1 MSEEMKN
8 AYRQLDINDKRNQLS
23 DELLI
28 IFELIKRYE
37 NAKGINPITQVKNYD
52 IVNDKNLNEDE
63 ILTFFYEDVYNIQQE
78 LITLLNVLPIF
89 MPVFFHLYKYIKK
102 IFFVIAITKFL
113 FFNFFKYNKYTEQIR
128 KINPKKASEVKRIC

>member
-37 NAKGINPITQVKNYD
+37 NTKGINPITQVKNYD

-78 LITLLNVLPIF
+78 LITLLNV
-89 MPVFFHLYKYIKK
+89 V
-102 IFFVIAITKFL
+102 
-113 FFNFFKYNKYTEQIR
+113 ER
-128 KINPKKASEVKRIC
+128 

>member
-8 AYRQLDINDKRNQLS
+8 AYSMLDINNKRNQLS

-37 NAKGINPITQVKNYD
+37 NAKGINPVTQVKNYD
-52 IVNDKNLNEDE
+52 TVNDKNLNEDE

-78 LITLLNVLPIF
+78 LITLLNV
-89 MPVFFHLYKYIKK
+89 V
-102 IFFVIAITKFL
+102 
-113 FFNFFKYNKYTEQIR
+113 ER
-128 KINPKKASEVKRIC
+128 

>member
-8 AYRQLDINDKRNQLS
+8 AYMQLDINNKRNQLS

-37 NAKGINPITQVKNYD
+37 NAKGINPVTQVKNYD
-52 IVNDKNLNEDE
+52 TVNDKNLNEDE

-78 LITLLNVLPIF
+78 LITLLNIV
-89 MPVFFHLYKYIKK
+89 
-102 IFFVIAITKFL
+102 
-113 FFNFFKYNKYTEQIR
+113 ER
-128 KINPKKASEVKRIC
+128 

>member
-1 MSEEMKN
+1 MIAVSEEMKN

-78 LITLLNVLPIF
+78 LITLLNV
-89 MPVFFHLYKYIKK
+89 V
-102 IFFVIAITKFL
+102 
-113 FFNFFKYNKYTEQIR
+113 ER
-128 KINPKKASEVKRIC
+128 

>member
-28 IFELIKRYE
+28 IFELIKSYE
-37 NAKGINPITQVKNYD
+37 NTKGINPITQVKNYD

-78 LITLLNVLPIF
+78 LITLLNV
-89 MPVFFHLYKYIKK
+89 V
-102 IFFVIAITKFL
+102 
-113 FFNFFKYNKYTEQIR
+113 ER
-128 KINPKKASEVKRIC
+128 

>member
-8 AYRQLDINDKRNQLS
+8 AYRMLDINDKRNQLS

-37 NAKGINPITQVKNYD
+37 NAKGINPVTQVKNYD
-52 IVNDKNLNEDE
+52 TVNDKDLNEDE

-78 LITLLNVLPIF
+78 LITLLNV
-89 MPVFFHLYKYIKK
+89 V
-102 IFFVIAITKFL
+102 
-113 FFNFFKYNKYTEQIR
+113 ER
-128 KINPKKASEVKRIC
+128 

>member
-8 AYRQLDINDKRNQLS
+8 AYRQLDINNKRNQLS

-37 NAKGINPITQVKNYD
+37 NAKGINPITQIKNYD

-78 LITLLNVLPIF
+78 LITLLNV
-89 MPVFFHLYKYIKK
+89 V
-102 IFFVIAITKFL
+102 
-113 FFNFFKYNKYTEQIR
+113 ER
-128 KINPKKASEVKRIC
+128 

>member
-37 NAKGINPITQVKNYD
+37 NDKGINPITQVKNYD

-78 LITLLNVLPIF
+78 LITLLNV
-89 MPVFFHLYKYIKK
+89 V
-102 IFFVIAITKFL
+102 
-113 FFNFFKYNKYTEQIR
+113 ER
-128 KINPKKASEVKRIC
+128 

>member
-8 AYRQLDINDKRNQLS
+8 AYMQLDINDKRNQLS

-37 NAKGINPITQVKNYD
+37 NAKGINPVTQVKNYD
-52 IVNDKNLNEDE
+52 TVNDKNLTEDE

-78 LITLLNVLPIF
+78 LITLLNV
-89 MPVFFHLYKYIKK
+89 V
-102 IFFVIAITKFL
+102 
-113 FFNFFKYNKYTEQIR
+113 ER
-128 KINPKKASEVKRIC
+128 